1 MALALNQA
9 CHAAA
14 SLLLTFALLSFCR
27 QGCREGFPLSDFFS
41 SSTAKGSIFGDGS
54 LDWEAY
60 TAWCKDLYAL
70 HDVPKPPSSLVYDED
85 TYSSATNIVVSGL
98 DSVFQQCPECREG
111 MLCCIDSA
119 PTTSNLNALVTRG

>member
-1 MALALNQA
+1 M
-9 CHAAA
+9 
-14 SLLLTFALLSFCR
+14 S

-70 HDVPKPPSSLVYDED
+70 RHAPEPPSSLVYDKEA
-85 TYSSATNIVVSGL
+85 YGSATNIVVSKIIQASSNAGVQARRAQ
-98 DSVFQQCPECREG
+98 S
-111 MLCCIDSA
+111 CIA
-119 PTTSNLNALVTRG
+119 FEPTTSNLYALVKRAQAVTVHAV